1 MTFNVGDIVKL
12 RLTNQHGIVI
22 KRESNNGYIVDW
34 FEENDIDYKAIYY
47 SFHLIKVSQ

>member
-1 MTFNVGDIVKL
+1 MIQVGDIVKC
-12 RLTNQHGIVI
+12 RLTNQYGIVIKMI

-34 FEENDIDYKAIYY
+34 FEENDEAIYY

>member
-1 MTFNVGDIVKL
+1 MTFNVGDIVML
-12 RLTNQHGIVI
+12 GGTNQYGIVI

-34 FEENDIDYKAIYY
+34 FEENDEAIYY